1 MNMLLLIHNNQ
12 VARIYG
18 MDRDTLVEAYQT
30 QGYGV
35 VRLAEDV
42 FMTVKSAQIA
52 TESDY
57 NNTTEDFLAGTH

>member
-12 VARIYG
+12 VSRVYG
-18 MDRDTLVEAYQT
+18 MDHATLVGAYQT